1 MKTYILDFK
10 NRVTI
15 PSIKNFQL
23 IDNQNEV
30 VMQFGRV
37 GSNAFTMDFKVDY
50 LEYISN
56 IVSPYPVSSFFN
68 SINKILFVILLF
80 YSVHLLIIWLVLDY
94 LVPTAHASKNN
105 SFVLKCVTDLLVI
118 LIQKRNRT

>member
-50 LEYISN
+50 LQCHSF
-56 IVSPYPVSSFFN
+56 IVSTHPVSSLFN
-68 SINKILFVILLF
+68 SINKILSVMLQFHSLVDSVVGIRLLPSNRTCIKE
-80 YSVHLLIIWLVLDY
+80 YSLLLIKV
-94 LVPTAHASKNN
+94 S
-105 SFVLKCVTDLLVI
+105 
-118 LIQKRNRT
+118 LIC